1 MISPIPLLTTYARSS
16 AATNDAR
23 MITVDEARER
33 VLDAVSPV
41 EPVAVPVDEAL
52 GMVLAEDVTATHPLP
67 RFTNSA
73 MDGYALL
80 GADGEAASVD
90 SPVELTLVGE
100 ARAGGTETVT
110 VARGT
115 AARIMTG
122 APLPEGADAVVPV
135 EETEERDGRV
145 VVKGSAPT
153 GRSVRHA
160 GEDTTQG
167 EVLMRAGTD
176 LGPGELAIA
185 ASMGFSPLRV
195 RRGPKV
201 AVLVT
206 GDELVA
212 PEESPGPGQIR
223 DSNSVA
229 LRALVRQAGA
239 DVVTFPPVADR
250 REIVVDALGRA
261 AAGADLVVS
270 SGGVAVGRYDFVK
283 EAVEEL
289 GHIDLWRVAM
299 QPGKP
304 LVLGAVGTTPFLGL
318 PGNPVSAHVCF
329 EQFVRPALRKMR
341 GSRHLLRPSI
351 SARLTERLTKRPGR
365 LHFVRVRLEPRPDGW
380 QATPTGPQGSH
391 IQTSLVECDGVARF
405 ARDANILEAG
415 EEVVVELWRLP
426 GGGV

>member
-1 MISPIPLLTTYARSS
+1 
-16 AATNDAR
+16 

-41 EPVAVPVDEAL
+41 EPVEVAVGEAL

-80 GADGEAASVD
+80 GADGASASPE
-90 SPVELTLVGE
+90 SPVELTIVGE
-100 ARAGGTETVT
+100 ARAGGAEKLKVS
-110 VARGT
+110 AGT

-135 EETEERDGRV
+135 EETEERSGRV
-145 VVKGSAPT
+145 VVKAPAPT
-153 GRSVRHA
+153 GRSIRHA
-160 GEDTTQG
+160 GEDTTEG
-167 EVLMRAGTD
+167 EVLVRAGTD
-176 LGPGELAIA
+176 LGPGELAVA

-195 RRGPKV
+195 RRGPRV
-201 AVLVT
+201 AVVVT

-212 PEESPGPGQIR
+212 PEDSPGPGQIR

-239 DVVTFPPVADR
+239 DVVEFPPVADR
-250 REIVVDALGRA
+250 RETVIDALGRA
-261 AAGADLVVS
+261 ATLADLVVS

-283 EAVEEL
+283 EVVEEL
-289 GHIDLWRVAM
+289 GRIDLWRVAM

-304 LVLGAVGTTPFLGL
+304 LVLGAVGQTPFLGL

-329 EQFVRPALRKMR
+329 EQFVRPAIRKMR
-341 GSRHLLRPSI
+341 GCRHLLRPTV
-351 SARLTERLTKRPGR
+351 SARLTEKITKRPGR
-365 LHFVRVRLEPRPDGW
+365 LHFVRVRLEPRSDGW
-380 QATPTGPQGSH
+380 RATPTGPQGSH

-405 ARDANILEAG
+405 ARDASVLEVG

-426 GGGV
+426 GGAP

>member
-1 MISPIPLLTTYARSS
+1 
-16 AATNDAR
+16 
-23 MITVDEARER
+23 MITVDSARER
-33 VLDAVSPV
+33 VLDVVSPV
-41 EPVAVPVDEAL
+41 EPVEVVVGEAL

-80 GADGEAASVD
+80 GADGGSASPE
-90 SPVELTLVGE
+90 SPVELTIVGE
-100 ARAGGTETVT
+100 ARAGGAEKLRVSQ
-110 VARGT
+110 GT

-145 VVKGSAPT
+145 VVRAPTPT
-153 GRSVRHA
+153 GRSVRYS
-160 GEDTTQG
+160 GEDTAEG
-167 EVLMRAGTD
+167 EVLVRAGTD
-176 LGPGELAIA
+176 LGPGELAVA

-206 GDELVA
+206 GDELVP
-212 PEESPGPGQIR
+212 PEDSPGPGQIR
-223 DSNSVA
+223 DSNGVA
-229 LRALVRQAGA
+229 LRSLVRQAGA
-239 DVVTFPPVADR
+239 DVVAFPPVADR
-250 REIVVDALGRA
+250 RETVIDALGRA

-304 LVLGAVGTTPFLGL
+304 LVLGAVGQTPFLGL

-329 EQFVRPALRKMR
+329 EQFVRPAIRKMR
-341 GSRHLLRPSI
+341 GCRHLLRPTI
-351 SARLTERLTKRPGR
+351 RARLTETITKRPGR
-365 LHFVRVRLEPRPDGW
+365 LHFVRVRLEPRPDAW
-380 QATPTGPQGSH
+380 RATPTGPQGSH

-405 ARDANILEAG
+405 ARDASVLEAG
-415 EEVVVELWRLP
+415 EEVVVELWGLP
-426 GGGV
+426 GGAP